1 MHFSEQTGCLTVFC
15 SKLFTTFSHLT
26 AAFYSVIDGN
36 IFEIGEKNQVI
47 SVRTSENRQMN
58 TVTPSFNATMRQM
71 T

>member
-1 MHFSEQTGCLTVFC
+1 
-15 SKLFTTFSHLT
+15 LT